1 MFQIKLLM
9 LILCYSHLENY
20 ESQLTSV

>member
-9 LILCYSHLENY
+9 LILRYSHLENY